1 MSLELFVQYFAQ
13 MLIPTLL
20 FWGIA
25 YYVLIQRKGLKAP
38 VLSSIASFCAAPTIL
53 ALIGWP
59 IIRTKLG
66 APVDPLLHIGLAV
79 ASCAMLA
86 MYAKLRGQRNHD

>member
-1 MSLELFVQYFAQ
+1 MSFELFVQYFAQ

-20 FWGIA
+20 FWGVA

-38 VLSSIASFCAAPTIL
+38 VLPTIASFCAAPTIL
-53 ALIGWP
+53 AMIGWP

-66 APVDPLLHIGLAV
+66 APVDPLLHVGLAI
-79 ASCAMLA
+79 ASCAMLG
-86 MYAKLRGQRNHD
+86 MYAKVRTQKAT